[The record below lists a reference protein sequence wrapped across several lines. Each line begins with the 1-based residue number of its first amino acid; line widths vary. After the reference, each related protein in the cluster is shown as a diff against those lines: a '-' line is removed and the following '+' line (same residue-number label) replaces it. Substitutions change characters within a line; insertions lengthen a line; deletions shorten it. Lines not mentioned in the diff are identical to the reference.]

1 MSAAAPSTTTTTAPL
16 LSTAGSAEQQRASKP
31 QAVERVGNGTSQ
43 QPTNGSNLDLL
54 PVILH

>member
-1 MSAAAPSTTTTTAPL
+1 MSAAAPSTTTTTPL
-16 LSTAGSAEQQRASKP
+16 FSTAGSAEQQRASKP